1 MWKLT
6 CMQTYAF
13 SVAAYTVA
21 GMGDMSRTATVTT
34 ASNGDD
40 SNICQS
46 FITIIHANI
55 NIYLP
60 RSAIVRTLC

>member
-1 MWKLT
+1 
-6 CMQTYAF
+6 MQTYAF

-40 SNICQS
+40 INICQS
-46 FITIIHANI
+46 YITIIHVQYIYNI
-55 NIYLP
+55 D
-60 RSAIVRTLC
+60 C